1 MLIWQSPWWL
11 VAVPLALAT
20 FALAARRQPTAGGS
34 LTLIHTLL
42 RAESAAAPRRLNV
55 TPLALAL
62 IVIALAQPAWRGD
75 WLKPP
80 PEGRELVLVVDA
92 SKSMSIGDF
101 TVGGQPVERFTVL
114 KGLITRF
121 VERRAGDRFGLV
133 IFGDQ
138 AATLLSPTADQAL
151 VNAMLARI
159 PVGITGENTALG
171 DAIALALTSTKQN
184 TARRPALLVFTDGDS
199 TAGIVTTREAA
210 ALARERGTPVYT
222 VKVGTDLF
230 GHANRAPIE
239 FGLAEIAATSGG
251 RYYTASSA
259 NALDSVIE
267 DIGRLE
273 RVPAATSRIRETR
286 ALYWI
291 PLSVALILLFAERI
305 LALRRAV
312 T

>member
-1 MLIWQSPWWL
+1 MLIWQAPWWL
-11 VAVPLALAT
+11 AAVPLALAT
-20 FALAARRQPTAGGS
+20 FALAARHQPAS
-34 LTLIHTLL
+34 ASLLTLIHPLL
-42 RAESAAAPRRLNV
+42 HAESAAAPRRFNV
-55 TPLALAL
+55 TPWVLAL
-62 IVIALAQPAWRGD
+62 IAVALAQPAWRGD

-101 TVGGQPVERFTVL
+101 TVAGQPVERLTVL

-121 VERRAGDRFGLV
+121 VERRLGDRFGLV
-133 IFGDQ
+133 IFGDH
-138 AATLLSPTADQAL
+138 AATLLSPTADHAL
-151 VNAMLARI
+151 VNAMLNRI
-159 PVGITGENTALG
+159 PVGISGENTALG

-210 ALARERGTPVYT
+210 ALARERSTPVYT

-230 GHANRAPIE
+230 GHAKRNHAD
-239 FGLAEIAATSGG
+239 FGLAEIAAATGA
-251 RYYTASSA
+251 RFYTASSA
-259 NALDSVIE
+259 NGLDNVIE
-267 DIGRLE
+267 DIGTLE
-273 RVPAATSRIRETR
+273 RVPVPASRVRETR

-291 PLSVALILLFAERI
+291 PLGVALLLLLGVRI
-305 LALRRAV
+305 LALRRAA